1 MLDVCMNIVD
11 EMVGIVVDG
20 LEGGSVV
27 NELEGGSVLVGLEG
41 GSVVNELEGGSVVDG
56 LEGGSLVN
64 ELEGGSVVDV
74 LEGGCVVNESV
85 RVVDEMLVE
94 HCFQPSDYEEEHGWD
109 QYVEGSGG
117 LEQNEYWNED
127 SNGLRECMFQCL
139 DCLIEYHSLESLQE
153 HICHLALLPHF
164 MLDNATPVLT
174 TPKSPSLVPSTTRIS
189 CVVSGCDS
197 NFTRKDAMLRHLRN
211 KHKMP
216 KDHPN
221 YPGNQCSNP
230 GQFLDVL
237 LGDEGGDHEPVSRIR
252 TLLMKV
258 GK

>member
-27 NELEGGSVLVGLEG
+27 NELEGGSVVDGLEGGSVLNGLEG

-94 HCFQPSDYEEEHGWD
+94 HCFQPSDYEEEHGGISMLVLNRMSIGMRIVMD
-109 QYVEGSGG
+109 CGSACF
-117 LEQNEYWNED
+117 NA
-127 SNGLRECMFQCL
+127 
-139 DCLIEYHSLESLQE
+139 LI
-153 HICHLALLPHF
+153 A
-164 MLDNATPVLT
+164 
-174 TPKSPSLVPSTTRIS
+174 
-189 CVVSGCDS
+189 
-197 NFTRKDAMLRHLRN
+197 
-211 KHKMP
+211 
-216 KDHPN
+216 
-221 YPGNQCSNP
+221 
-230 GQFLDVL
+230 
-237 LGDEGGDHEPVSRIR
+237 
-252 TLLMKV
+252 
-258 GK
+258 